1 MPIPASWHCQRCV
14 AARIEASTL
23 GMDIRYVVTS
33 LTEGSAEHI
42 YDTLY
47 CAHGQ
52 AENLIKLHSAGD
64 G

>member
-1 MPIPASWHCQRCV
+1 MSSLH
-14 AARIEASTL
+14 
-23 GMDIRYVVTS
+23 

-47 CAHGQ
+47 CAYGQ

>member
-1 MPIPASWHCQRCV
+1 
-14 AARIEASTL
+14 
-23 GMDIRYVVTS
+23 MDIRYVVTS
-33 LTEGSAEHI
+33 LTQGSAEYI

-47 CAHGQ
+47 CARGK